1 MNDSTHKTLSHHA
14 RRVATT
20 TAAVLALAF
29 GTVASTA
36 AFGGPAAPGGRG
48 PGAPGGEPFGPQVI
62 ESIKARLNLDSSQLQ
77 HFDQA
82 LAESKAAREGARA
95 DRLKFRE
102 TLRAELAKPE
112 PDLAAVARI
121 ADAEQARNQA
131 VRNQVRD
138 RWLRLYATFS
148 PEQKAVV
155 REALVARMNRGDAV
169 REQMRERLGG

>member
-1 MNDSTHKTLSHHA
+1 MKVSTGRTLFHDA

-20 TAAVLALAF
+20 TAAVLALAL

-36 AFGGPAAPGGRG
+36 AFGS
-48 PGAPGGEPFGPQVI
+48 PGAPGGHGPQGPGGGPLGPQVI
-62 ESIKARLNLDSSQLQ
+62 ESLKAKLNLNAAQLQ
-77 HFDQA
+77 QFDQA
-82 LAESKAAREGARA
+82 LAESKAAREAARA
-95 DRLKFRE
+95 DRLKIRDA
-102 TLRAELAKPE
+102 LRTELAKPE

-131 VRNQVRD
+131 LRNQVRD

-148 PEQKAVV
+148 SEQKAVV

>member
-1 MNDSTHKTLSHHA
+1 MKVSTGRSLFHDA

-20 TAAVLALAF
+20 TAAVLALAL

-48 PGAPGGEPFGPQVI
+48 PQGPGGEPLGPQVI
-62 ESIKARLNLDSSQLQ
+62 ESIKARLNLDTAQLQ
-77 HFDQA
+77 QFDQA
-82 LAESKAAREGARA
+82 LAMSKAAREGARA
-95 DRLKFRE
+95 DRLKLRE
-102 TLRAELAKPE
+102 ALRAELAKPE

-155 REALVARMNRGDAV
+155 REALVARMSRGDAV
-169 REQMRERLGG
+169 REQLRERLGG